1 MRLLL
6 QPMIISSGYG
16 NEVRNKVVFI
26 SLRIFFQIE
35 SLEQQIKGDKK
46 FLDEQATEREGER
59 EEFNRRIELLEEVL
73 KRKEKEEDKE
83 ISLMTSKQVGR

>member
-1 MRLLL
+1 M
-6 QPMIISSGYG
+6 
-16 NEVRNKVVFI
+16 FI
-26 SLRIFFQIE
+26 SLRMFFQIE

>member
-1 MRLLL
+1 M
-6 QPMIISSGYG
+6 
-16 NEVRNKVVFI
+16 VFI

>member
-1 MRLLL
+1 M
-6 QPMIISSGYG
+6 
-16 NEVRNKVVFI
+16 
-26 SLRIFFQIE
+26 FFQIE

>member
-1 MRLLL
+1 M
-6 QPMIISSGYG
+6 
-16 NEVRNKVVFI
+16 FI